1 MQTAS
6 TATIRPD
13 LADGLT
19 EYSKNLMGQFMAT
32 KVLPLR
38 PVDKKSG
45 TYGKILIAQLTG
57 AAGDPARSPGAAYR
71 RLTHEITTDNY
82 TCAEYGYE
90 ETVDDGEGRV
100 VGEFFPAA
108 MEAVQLCRFKLM
120 RAQEIRAA
128 AAVFNATTFASYT
141 GAVTTEWNTAASAT
155 PYADIQDAKLTL
167 LRNVGGAIDGRIGL
181 AVSYKVFKNILK
193 TTEIKALISGGNGA
207 EKARLLDIS
216 QADLAT
222 ILGIDDVFTSAA
234 QSAGA
239 DIWDDE
245 YAMLFIHSTGALSSS
260 VQMGRTF
267 QWSADCPSEAL
278 VESYREESIRSN
290 VYRVRQFLTEKITIP
305 AAGYLLSNITT

>member
-19 EYSKNLMGQFMAT
+19 EYSKNLMGQFMAL

-38 PVDKKSG
+38 PVPTKEG
-45 TYGKILIAQLTG
+45 TYGKIEIAQLTG
-57 AAGDPARSPGAAYR
+57 AAGEPSRSPGAAYS
-71 RLTHEITTDNY
+71 RLTHEITTDTY
-82 TCAEYGYE
+82 ACAEYGFE
-90 ETVDDGEGRV
+90 ETVDDGEGKV
-100 VGEFFPAA
+100 VGEFFSAE

-120 RAQEIRAA
+120 RAQEVRAA
-128 AAVFNATTFASYT
+128 AAVFNPTTFASYT
-141 GAVTTEWNTAASAT
+141 GAVSTEWNTAGSAT
-155 PYADIQDAKLTL
+155 PFADVQDAKLTL
-167 LRNVGGAIDGRIGL
+167 LRNVGGAIDGRVGL

-193 TTEIKALISGGNGA
+193 TTEIKALISGGNGGSA
-207 EKARLLDIS
+207 NRLLDI
-216 QADLAT
+216 QPAELAT
-222 ILGIDDVFTSAA
+222 ILGIDDVFVSAA

-245 YAMLFIHSTGALSSS
+245 YAMLFVHSTGSLRSS

-267 QWSADCPSEAL
+267 QWAADAPSDVV
-278 VESYREESIRSN
+278 VESYREEDIRSN